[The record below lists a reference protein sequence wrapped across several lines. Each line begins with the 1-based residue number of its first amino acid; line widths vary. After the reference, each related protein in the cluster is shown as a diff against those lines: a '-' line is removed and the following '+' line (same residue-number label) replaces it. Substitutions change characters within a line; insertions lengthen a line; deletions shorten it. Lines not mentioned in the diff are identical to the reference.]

1 MCRAQVGE
9 GESDVPV
16 GELTAFLAGRKTVA
30 LSGAGMSTDSGIPD
44 YRGPNGSLRFR
55 QPMQY
60 REFVGSDAAR
70 RRYWARSYLGWD
82 RIRAAGP
89 NPGHL
94 ALARIEKTG
103 SLVGLITQNV
113 DRMHQAAGSVRVLE
127 LHGSLA
133 EVLCLDCSERE
144 ARDHLQDRLRELNPE
159 WQPGLVTFAP
169 DGDAELAR
177 ESESSFEVSSCLRC
191 GGTLKPD
198 VVFFGESVPRE
209 RVEAAWSLFS
219 EGEQLL
225 VVGSSLTVFSG
236 FRFVERAVRL
246 GMPVA
251 IVNRGPTRGDRDATV
266 RVEGSLSDV
275 LPAVAEALAAR

>member
-1 MCRAQVGE
+1 MTPVSVG
-9 GESDVPV
+9 D
-16 GELTAFLAGRKTVA
+16 GELDAPVRELAAFLAGRRTVA

-60 REFVGSDAAR
+60 REFTGSEAAR

-82 RIRAAGP
+82 RIRAARP

-113 DRMHQAAGSVRVLE
+113 DGLHQAAGSLRVLE

-133 EVLCLDCSERE
+133 EALCLDCGQRE
-144 ARDHLQDRLRELNPE
+144 ARDHLQDRLREANPE
-159 WQPGLVTFAP
+159 WNPGIIAFAP
-169 DGDAELAR
+169 DGDAELER
-177 ESESSFEVSSCLRC
+177 QSESSFRVPPCLRC

-219 EGEQLL
+219 EAERLL

-246 GMPVA
+246 GMAVA
-251 IVNRGPTRGDRDATV
+251 IVNRGPTRGDPNAAIRI
-266 RVEGSLSDV
+266 EGSLSEV
-275 LPAVAEALAAR
+275 LPAVSEALASG

>member
-1 MCRAQVGE
+1 MCRAQAGE
-9 GESDVPV
+9 GETDVPV

-60 REFVGSDAAR
+60 REFVGSEAAR

-82 RIRAAGP
+82 RIRSARP
-89 NPGHL
+89 NPGHV
-94 ALARIEKTG
+94 ALARIERNG

-113 DRMHQAAGSVRVLE
+113 DRLHQAAGSVRVLE
-127 LHGSLA
+127 LHGTLA
-133 EVLCLDCSERE
+133 EVLCLDCGERE

-177 ESESSFEVSSCLRC
+177 ESESSFVVPSCLRC

-219 EGEQLL
+219 EAEQLL

-251 IVNRGPTRGDRDATV
+251 IVNRGPTRGDRDATI
-266 RVEGSLSDV
+266 RVEGSLSEV
-275 LPAVAEALAAR
+275 LPAVAEALAPR

>member
-1 MCRAQVGE
+1 MARISAGEEEGNGTVRA
-9 GESDVPV
+9 
-16 GELTAFLAGRKTVA
+16 LTAFLAGRRTVA

-60 REFVGSDAAR
+60 REFTGSEAAR
-70 RRYWARSYLGWD
+70 RRYWARSYLGWN
-82 RIRAAGP
+82 RIREARP

-94 ALARIEKTG
+94 ALARIEETG
-103 SLVGLITQNV
+103 CLVGLITQNV
-113 DRMHQAAGSVRVLE
+113 DRLHQAAGSLRVLE

-133 EVLCLDCSERE
+133 EVLCLDCGERE
-144 ARDHLQDRLRELNPE
+144 GRDHLQDRLREANPD
-159 WQPGLVTFAP
+159 WSPGVPAFAP
-169 DGDAELAR
+169 DGDAQLEP
-177 ESESSFEVSSCLRC
+177 ESESSFHVTTCLRC

-219 EGEQLL
+219 EAERLL

-236 FRFVERAVRL
+236 FRFVERAVKL

-251 IVNRGPTRGDRDATV
+251 IVNRGPTRGDADAAV
-266 RVEGSLSDV
+266 RVDGSLSDV
-275 LPAVAEALAAR
+275 LPAVAEALASG